1 MNRAKGIAE
10 ATTSSA
16 DDIPIAC
23 SLSATDLGGREV
35 EWRAL
40 LDTPLVKAERIPS
53 GVRLTVQPGGTAEL
67 QRLIDLERTCCA
79 WMEFEFDSQRRSPS
93 RRQPRESRCSSRCSR
108 SRRHWTQPRG
118 LLASRPRRS
127 SEALSSDDAPDCLDH
142 TERPSSREKAIDA
155 GEQATK
161 SERQDEHPAASLQPY
176 MTIMKLR
183 ARTP

>member
-79 WMEFEFDSQRRSPS
+79 WMEFEFDSPETVAITASAAGVEVLVAMFLDRDATGRSPRPPS
-93 RRQPRESRCSSRCSR
+93 QPTS
-108 SRRHWTQPRG
+108 P
-118 LLASRPRRS
+118 
-127 SEALSSDDAPDCLDH
+127 
-142 TERPSSREKAIDA
+142 KF
-155 GEQATK
+155 
-161 SERQDEHPAASLQPY
+161 
-176 MTIMKLR
+176 
-183 ARTP
+183 